1 MQRRAMLLGG
11 ATGVLGAGAYLLW
24 QGRTAPVGP
33 QSQAPLTPFG
43 QANAQET
50 TDPADL
56 PEIIEMTKGNP
67 DSAVTLIEYAS
78 FTCPHCRNFHL
89 NVYPQLNANYLET
102 GLINFIYREVY
113 FDRYGLWAGMV
124 ARCGGPLRYFGIVDL
139 LYQQQ
144 AEWTQGS
151 PAEVVES
158 LRRIG
163 RTAGLSN
170 EELDA
175 CMTDAAMAEA
185 MIATYEANIAVH
197 DIPGTPA
204 FVLNDE
210 LHGNMSYAE
219 LQGLLDT
226 ALEAAG

>member
-11 ATGVLGAGAYLLW
+11 ATGVIGAGAYLLW
-24 QGRTAPVGP
+24 DANATQPATSAV
-33 QSQAPLTPFG
+33 QQLTPFG
-43 QANAQET
+43 QANAQEA

-56 PEIIEMTKGNP
+56 PEVLEMTKGNP

-78 FTCPHCRNFHL
+78 FTCPHCRSFHL
-89 NVYPQLNANYLET
+89 NTYPQLNTDYLET

-113 FDRYGLWAGMV
+113 FDRYGLWAGMM

-139 LYQQQ
+139 IYEQQ

-151 PAEVVES
+151 PAEVAEN

-170 EELDA
+170 DELDA

-185 MIATYEANIAVH
+185 MIATYEANMETHEIA
-197 DIPGTPA
+197 GTPA

-210 LHGNMSYAE
+210 LYGNMNYGDM
-219 LQGLLDT
+219 QTRLDA